1 MSLWTIALVVLDYF
15 PLSLSKDLVVR
26 QLFCRQRVLLSQ
38 FPKESFP
45 KEINNRVKQKWL

>member
-15 PLSLSKDLVVR
+15 PLSLSKDLVAR
-26 QLFCRQRVLLSQ
+26 QLFCRQRVLLSR

-45 KEINNRVKQKWL
+45 KEINNRAKQKWL